1 MTQSSWYRRK
11 MGLRAAIGESPLRLF
26 EAVRWWVTRRPWH
39 VIAIW
44 VGLAAAV
51 LVFAP
56 NLSELAAEGQAK
68 LLPHDIESVVAGEW
82 VAKAWPEQ
90 AYISLVAIA
99 IERGSGLT
107 SDDHAYVER
116 IEDRLSEPPAIA
128 CVARVLG
135 PGSRHEVAERLKS
148 RDGTVELVLVE
159 LDSSLVSPITRKTVA
174 ALRSRVDEPGLR
186 RPSGLDVFWSGD
198 AVIGGDYMLN
208 VAKSLD
214 RAALATVLLLL
225 VVLLFVY
232 RSIWLALAPL
242 ATIGIGL
249 AIARGAVAWLAVAG
263 WDVSPLVELFLVA
276 VLFGS
281 GTDFCLFISWR
292 YAEHFN
298 PVNPAGAMRLTLRR
312 AILAL
317 LSSAGTV
324 IISLSLMGFNKFKLF
339 STTGPSVALGLLIT
353 LTATLT
359 LTPAL
364 LVLIGR
370 YRPRVFEGFASAS
383 HTAFWDRIAKV
394 VLARPGL
401 FWVGTI
407 CVMAPLAILGRNTT
421 FLQDLFAE
429 LPASTPSLV
438 NLKRISAKY
447 EPGSLAPLTV
457 VLRSD
462 RDLRDS
468 AGLALIDDVS
478 RLLEHQRSIAS
489 VRSATQPLGSRAPL
503 DAARLSARIE
513 TVRDGFRK
521 MIEGGT
527 RLQVGL
533 SEGAAKIKALLVIE
547 QLTGRSFLGGGGSG
561 ASGRG
566 AVGDKGDKSGANETT
581 GEDRSAIKSGLVS
594 GIRQATGA
602 LLLGSAPSALLG
614 LSALAQSES
623 SSVKPVDS
631 SKSKMHENDKSVDSL
646 DRSKGD
652 RTNGERTKTEDPR
665 DRMSGQL
672 VAAAAGAEQIV
683 EGATR
688 AERELTLI
696 LNDKVGRH
704 ALDRLLIRPD
714 TVREHPELLE
724 SFAAYISK
732 DGKTARI
739 DLAQEDRIF
748 STAAI
753 NQVGRLRTRVNEYLS
768 DDDELSVRAYLT
780 GPNAGAAD
788 VERLTESD
796 QRRAWIVVP
805 VAVLVVL
812 FLALRDLG
820 ACVNLVATMV
830 LTYVFTLG
838 VTHIVF
844 VNMLG
849 ADGLDWKVPYFL
861 FVLLVAVGV
870 DYNVFLM
877 TRLQEETELLGLKGG
892 TRQAIARTG
901 GLISSAAA
909 ITACSFAA
917 FLFSPL
923 SSLRQLGFAL
933 VVGIVIDATLVRPIL
948 VPCGHW
954 LLNRRL
960 EHRRVVRSAE
970 AVPATEFAHV
980 KN

>member
-44 VGLAAAV
+44 LGLAAAV
-51 LVFAP
+51 FAFAP

-99 IERGSGLT
+99 IERSSGLT
-107 SDDHAYVER
+107 SDDHAYAER
-116 IEDRLSEPPAIA
+116 IADRLAEPPAIA

-135 PGSRHEVAERLKS
+135 PRSRREVAERLKS
-148 RDGTVELVLVE
+148 RDGTIELVLVE
-159 LDSSLVSPITRKTVA
+159 LDSALVSPITRRTVA
-174 ALRSRVDEPGLR
+174 ALRARVDEAGLR
-186 RPSGLDVFWSGD
+186 RPAGLDVFWSGD

-225 VVLLFVY
+225 FVLLFVY

-242 ATIGIGL
+242 ATIGVGL
-249 AIARGAVAWLAVAG
+249 VIARGAVAWLAVAG

-353 LTATLT
+353 LAATLT
-359 LTPAL
+359 LTPAF

-383 HTAFWDRIAKV
+383 HTVFWDGIAKV

-407 CVMAPLAILGRNTT
+407 CVMAPLAILGRNAT

-429 LPASTPSLV
+429 LPSTTPSLV
-438 NLKRISAKY
+438 NLKRISAKF

-521 MIEGGT
+521 MIEGAT

-547 QLTGRSFLGGGGSG
+547 QITGRSLLGGGS
-561 ASGRG
+561 AGRG
-566 AVGDKGDKSGANETT
+566 SVSEKSGGGETSVGDRT
-581 GEDRSAIKSGLVS
+581 AIKSGLAS

-614 LSALAQSES
+614 LSALAQGETISLNQKDPLKADKNDGD
-623 SSVKPVDS
+623 KPVDV
-631 SKSKMHENDKSVDSL
+631 K
-646 DRSKGD
+646 DRSKADATKGEKS
-652 RTNGERTKTEDPR
+652 NGERSKPEDPR
-665 DRMSGQL
+665 DRMSEQL
-672 VAAAAGAEQIV
+672 VAAAAGAGQIV

-724 SFAAYISK
+724 SFAAYISS

-753 NQVGRLRTRVNEYLS
+753 NQVERLRTRVNEYLI

-820 ACVNLVATMV
+820 ACVNLVGTMV

-844 VNMLG
+844 VNLLG
-849 ADGLDWKVPYFL
+849 AYGLDWKVPYFL

-933 VVGIVIDATLVRPIL
+933 VVGIAIDATLVRPIL

-960 EHRRVVRSAE
+960 EHRRAVRPPES
-970 AVPATEFAHV
+970 VPVSEFIHA
-980 KN
+980 KT